1 MYARG
6 GGGGLVGA
14 DPQVCR
20 RNDDLTEEEQE
31 AREERDHG
39 GDEEQ
44 GHTTRLKFTPRESW
58 LQRGPCLLER
68 PRKVADVVERLARQ
82 GLGHVAR
89 RHGSPDHD
97 EPRVVIF
104 HRQATVVLR
113 ALDLAYIL
121 TFEHG
126 AARDG
131 LGIRE
136 HVGLTL
142 LRLPHID
149 NYGGMIVREDF

>member
-68 PRKVADVVERLARQ
+68 PGKVADVVEGLARQ
-82 GLGHVAR
+82 GLRHVAR
-89 RHGSPDHD
+89 RHGPPDHD

-113 ALDLAYIL
+113 ALDLAPIL
-121 TFEHG
+121 SFKHG
-126 AARDG
+126 AAGDG
-131 LGIRE
+131 WG
-136 HVGLTL
+136 
-142 LRLPHID
+142 
-149 NYGGMIVREDF
+149 VREGAGPALRRLRPTDTRGGASVA